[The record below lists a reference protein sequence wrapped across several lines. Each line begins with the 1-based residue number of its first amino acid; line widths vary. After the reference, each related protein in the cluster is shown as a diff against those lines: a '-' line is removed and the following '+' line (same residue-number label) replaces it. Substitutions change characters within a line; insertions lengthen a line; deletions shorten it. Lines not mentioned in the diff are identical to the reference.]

1 MPYLPLLYIGEEF
14 VEEIV
19 QETDG
24 DCHNG
29 RRHIVVD
36 VPTVLEQPDE
46 EIVAEES
53 HRIDEHKPENQPEIL
68 VPENKCP
75 ISPEVEEH
83 TDNRPEE
90 VGPEQGVN
98 AVDQTEQIPQGGENT
113 PAYRRVQGRREQET
127 DELRLQHPLDVFLKF
142 ARVHKN
148 RKNTKMYFLSK
159 KKRMPPCLFSWLKT
173 IIFIDVIWI
182 RKNLIFAPLKI
193 RQ

>member
-1 MPYLPLLYIGEEF
+1 MPYLLLLHIGEIF
-14 VEEIV
+14 VKEVV

-46 EIVAEES
+46 KIVAKES
-53 HRIDEHKPENQPEIL
+53 HGIDEHKPEDQPEIL
-68 VPENKCP
+68 VPENKRP
-75 ISPEVEEH
+75 VRPEVEEH
-83 TDNRPEE
+83 TDDGPEE
-90 VGPEQGVN
+90 VGPEQSVN
-98 AVDQTEQIPQGGENT
+98 AGNQSEQIPQGGENT
-113 PAYRRVQGRREQET
+113 PAHRRVQGRREQET
-127 DELRLQHPLDVFLKF
+127 DELRLKHPLDVFLKN

-159 KKRMPPCLFSWLKT
+159 KNHMPPRLFSWLKT
-173 IIFIDVIWI
+173 NIFIDVIWI